1 MKKLLILLFVL
12 PVFVFGQKTATHTVV
27 AKESFSSIGRKYNIN
42 PRVLATM
49 NNLEYEKGLAIGQV
63 LKVPNTKGEIAAKPA
78 DVKQVREEV
87 IVRDI
92 PVKVSNKNKNPI
104 MHTVA
109 AKETLYGLSK
119 LYKTTIPNIQ
129 KWNNLTTDV
138 LADGLELIVGYTDK
152 LTTEEVVLKPVEE
165 PKRILKKEAPLE
177 KKVVEKSFEEVVE
190 VPKEVVKVKKEVV
203 IPKKNAEVP
212 EVIVESTSSKDF
224 NNGVFKNIFTS
235 TGETQDGVAGVFK
248 STSGWEDGKYYCLH
262 NGATTGTILK
272 ITNKANSKF
281 IYAKVLDTM
290 PDLKPN
296 ASLVIRV
303 SSAAADILGAGN
315 NNFNCGISY

>member
-12 PVFVFGQKTATHTVV
+12 PLFVIAQKTATHTVV

-42 PRVLATM
+42 PRLLASM
-49 NNLEYEKGLAIGQV
+49 NNLEYEKGLAIGQL
-63 LKVPNTKGEIAAKPA
+63 LKVPVTKGEIAAKPA
-78 DVKQVREEV
+78 EVKQLKEEV

-92 PVKVSNKNKNPI
+92 PVKISNKSKYPI
-104 MHTVA
+104 KHTVA

-152 LTTEEVVLKPVEE
+152 LPTEEVVLKPIEE
-165 PKRILKKEAPLE
+165 PKLIVKKEVLIA
-177 KKVVEKSFEEVVE
+177 KKVVEKSIEEVVE

-203 IPKKNAEVP
+203 IPKKVVEVP
-212 EVIVESTSSKDF
+212 NVIVEPTSSKDF
-224 NNGVFKNIFTS
+224 NNGVFKNTFTS

-262 NGATTGTILK
+262 NGAKTGTILK
-272 ITNKANSKF
+272 ITNKANSNS

-303 SSAAADILGAGN
+303 SSAAADILGAGT
-315 NNFNCGISY
+315 NNFNCSISY